1 MNLKQ
6 FKLTNFFKKD
16 KQRSS
21 DDSDAEESESIYVPS
36 KQKAMFETPMSWT
49 RVKEVSTA
57 VQKRMTIFDV
67 EDDLKQ
73 DASIK

>member
-1 MNLKQ
+1 M
-6 FKLTNFFKKD
+6 
-16 KQRSS
+16 
-21 DDSDAEESESIYVPS
+21 PS

>member
-16 KQRSS
+16 KRRSS
-21 DDSDAEESESIYVPS
+21 GEESSSEEESIYVPS

-73 DASIK
+73 DASLK